1 MLAMPAP
8 DKLPKLNARGQEE
21 APFELLVAVIIM
33 GFVLF
38 IGMQAMAQLQLS
50 ECTGRTE
57 KTLENLK
64 TAIETVATERGK
76 QNLNFRLPGCFKE
89 EKQDIMVKQIR
100 DKQGCMYFCKQL
112 AEICT
117 VLYYDA
123 EEIPPIVKCLSI
135 SYLTTFPT
143 EALCGEKEDYALQD
157 LYNDIPQGN
166 YILISRPN
174 TATQA
179 PTVCAYLHRGA

>member
-1 MLAMPAP
+1 MNVPNMP
-8 DKLPKLNARGQEE
+8 KFNQKGQEE

-38 IGMQAMAQLQLS
+38 VGMQAMAQLQLN

-57 KTLENLK
+57 KTLENMK

-76 QNLNFRLPGCFKE
+76 QNINFRLPGCFKE
-89 EKQDIMVKQIR
+89 EKQELIVKQIS
-100 DKQGCMYFCKQL
+100 DKQSCMYFCKQI
-112 AEICT
+112 AERCT

-123 EEIPPIVKCLSI
+123 EEIAPIVKCLSI
-135 SYLTTFPT
+135 SYLTTFPSAGT
-143 EALCGEKEDYALQD
+143 LCNAIDDYALQD
-157 LYNDIPQGN
+157 FYNDIPQGN

-174 TATQA
+174 PTTQV
-179 PTVCAYLHRGA
+179 PTVCAYRHD